1 MEQALNRRF
10 ASISLKIKDID
21 QLIEHLETQKKIK

>member
-21 QLIEHLETQKKIK
+21 QLIECLETQKKH